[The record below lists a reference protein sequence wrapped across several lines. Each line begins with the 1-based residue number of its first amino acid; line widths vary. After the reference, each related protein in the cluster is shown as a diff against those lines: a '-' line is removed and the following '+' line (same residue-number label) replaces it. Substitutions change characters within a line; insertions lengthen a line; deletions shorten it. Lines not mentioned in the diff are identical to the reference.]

1 MLISGTIPLHPPVGG
16 GGRDKFTFFQT
27 LAETISPQVFINNQR
42 DVTFL
47 ISLFILYM
55 FRTVLVHHQE
65 LYFVMY
71 AGLTGMCGL
80 CGVVS
85 VTPSCR

>member
-1 MLISGTIPLHPPVGG
+1 VKKLFSLMKLILG
-16 GGRDKFTFFQT
+16 
-27 LAETISPQVFINNQR
+27 FIINQR

-47 ISLFILYM
+47 TSLFILYM

-65 LYFVMY
+65 FYFVMY

-80 CGVVS
+80 CGVHCLRAV
-85 VTPSCR
+85 